1 LELDIP
7 NYDKELSEIEDR
19 IKQIEKTSFF
29 MEDVEKQLQNIDVLG
44 FEKEINEIRNN
55 LHDLD
60 SYEKVKQLMEKLN
73 ENIKNYKIEFNQ
85 LKREFDKL
93 PLDLIDKNK
102 QNDMRRM
109 LYIPQRINQVRKWIR
124 DIQKNIDNR
133 NRICFP
139 QELTQ
144 FTDEYLIGTGGFS
157 RVYKVRNI
165 KTDQIVAVKIPIK
178 KDANIGKSF
187 LRELNNW
194 VSLNH
199 RNIVKI
205 YSYNILPVPYIEM
218 EWCDSCLDDVEKPM
232 QLNLAIY
239 YIHEIA
245 KGLNYAHQHN
255 IAHFDLK
262 PQNILLK
269 KDVPKI
275 TDWGLSRVLT
285 IHGTTTIGISLP
297 FAAPEQFSTDYGEK
311 DEKTDIWQLGVLL
324 YNLITNNVP
333 FSGTDFAEYSKNV
346 TTTNIKKFF
355 SKDESIEV
363 VAHIL
368 KKCLSKKKKNRYKN
382 VKGFIK
388 DIEELM

>member
-1 LELDIP
+1 
-7 NYDKELSEIEDR
+7 
-19 IKQIEKTSFF
+19 
-29 MEDVEKQLQNIDVLG
+29 MEDVENQLQKINVIG
-44 FEKEINEIRNN
+44 FEKEINEIRDN

-60 SYEKVKQLMEKLN
+60 SYKTVKQLMERLN
-73 ENIKNYKIEFNQ
+73 EDIKNYKIEFEQ
-85 LKREFDKL
+85 LKKEFEEL

-109 LYIPQRINQVRKWIR
+109 LYNPKKIKQVNKWIR
-124 DIQKNIDNR
+124 DIKKNIDNR

-165 KTDQIVAVKIPIK
+165 KTNQIVAIKIPIK
-178 KDANIGKSF
+178 NDADIGKSF

-199 RNIVKI
+199 PNIVKI
-205 YSYNILPVPYIEM
+205 FSYNILPVPYIEM
-218 EWCDSCLDDVEKPM
+218 ELCDSCLDDIEKPM

-245 KGLNYAHQHN
+245 KGLYYAHQHN

-262 PQNILLK
+262 PQNILLAK
-269 KDVPKI
+269 NIPKI

-297 FAAPEQFSTDYGEK
+297 FAAPEQFLTNYGEK
-311 DEKTDIWQLGVLL
+311 DEKTDIWQLGILF
-324 YNLITNNVP
+324 YNLITNNFP
-333 FSGTDFAEYSKNV
+333 FSGADFAEYGKNISK
-346 TTTNIKKFF
+346 TDIKEII
-355 SKDESIEV
+355 SKDESIEE

-368 KKCLSKKKKNRYKN
+368 IKCLSKKKKNRYKN
-382 VKGFIK
+382 VKGLIR
-388 DIEELM
+388 DIEELL